1 MTASREVR
9 PKATGGKA
17 RLSGARA
24 SSSRRLGGQTR
35 GGRARR
41 RPLAGLWRLV
51 RRVLLVAVV
60 CVVAAVWLLRVV
72 DPPGSA
78 YMAREAQRLG
88 VIDHTWVALDRI
100 APVVRRS
107 IVAAEDANFCAHY
120 GFDLNALRAAIDS
133 GGARGASTITQQTVK
148 NLFLWHDRSYVRKL
162 AEAALTPV
170 VEATWTKARILEV
183 YLNIAEFGA
192 GVFGIEAAAWH
203 YFGVSASRLTAA
215 QAARLAVVLPA
226 PKTRDPRTLTASQGR
241 RAAQVRDGAVVIAR
255 DGRAACLSYG
265 TAGPK
270 NGV

>member
-1 MTASREVR
+1 
-9 PKATGGKA
+9 
-17 RLSGARA
+17 
-24 SSSRRLGGQTR
+24 
-35 GGRARR
+35 
-41 RPLAGLWRLV
+41 
-51 RRVLLVAVV
+51 
-60 CVVAAVWLLRVV
+60 
-72 DPPGSA
+72 
-78 YMAREAQRLG
+78 
-88 VIDHTWVALDRI
+88 
-100 APVVRRS
+100 
-107 IVAAEDANFCAHY
+107 
-120 GFDLNALRAAIDS
+120 LRAAIDS

-203 YFGVSASRLTAA
+203 YFGVPASRLTAA